1 MRRRLLW
8 ILPVFQVGLALIL
21 GTLGS
26 VQTRREF
33 EGHHIFDYVA
43 LPEFILHMLNF
54 PAAAVVCVV
63 ASKWSFQ
70 IGPEYSVDWFLVYL
84 VLIGLLWNRI
94 GQRLGPAESVLAS
107 PSNRPKME
115 GRLAVC
121 LGVLVFLLGVVLIQS
136 PLGYFVS
143 LAAFVWGIV
152 LIILFRHK
160 NIYPKEDGKT
170 SGEDVKP

>member
-1 MRRRLLW
+1 MRQRLLW
-8 ILPVFQVGLALIL
+8 LLPVFQVGLALIL

-26 VQTRREF
+26 VQTHREF

-43 LPEFILHMLNF
+43 LPEFVLHIINF
-54 PAAAVVCVV
+54 PAAAVVCIV

-70 IGPEYSVDWFLVYL
+70 IGPEYSVAWFLVYL
-84 VLIGLLWNRI
+84 VLIGLLWNLI
-94 GQRLGPAESVLAS
+94 GRRLGPAGPAFPA
-107 PSNRPKME
+107 PSNRQKME
-115 GRLAVC
+115 GRFGVG
-121 LGVLVFLLGVVLIQS
+121 LGVLVLLLGVVLIQS

-160 NIYPKEDGKT
+160 NIYPKEDGRT
-170 SGEDVKP
+170 SGEDVKH